1 MPISVDSAA
10 CCPQKDLQQFQSVQ
24 WLLLL
29 HLRTSQILLSDIRS
43 TVPKFHYV
51 LFVCF
56 LSVLIV
62 FALFESVVG
71 LEAGAGGLG
80 RGRWSVS
87 FTFGLRPVF
96 PGNSKVD
103 IPY

>member
-1 MPISVDSAA
+1 MLSSE
-10 CCPQKDLQQFQSVQ
+10 FQSVQ

-29 HLRTSQILLSDIRS
+29 HLRPSQILLSDIRS
-43 TVPKFHYV
+43 TVPKFHSV

-56 LSVLIV
+56 LSMLTV
-62 FALFESVVG
+62 FALYESVVG
-71 LEAGAGGLG
+71 LKAGAGCLG
-80 RGRWSVS
+80 RGRRGLSVN
-87 FTFGLRPVF
+87 FAFRLCPVF

>member
-1 MPISVDSAA
+1 MLSSE
-10 CCPQKDLQQFQSVQ
+10 FQSVQ

-29 HLRTSQILLSDIRS
+29 HLRPSQILLSDIRS
-43 TVPKFHYV
+43 TVPKFHSV

-62 FALFESVVG
+62 FALYDSAVG
-71 LEAGAGGLG
+71 LEAGAGCLG
-80 RGRWSVS
+80 RGRWSVN
-87 FTFGLRPVF
+87 FAFRLCPVF

>member
-1 MPISVDSAA
+1 MLSSE
-10 CCPQKDLQQFQSVQ
+10 FQSVQ

-29 HLRTSQILLSDIRS
+29 HLRPSQILLSDIRS
-43 TVPKFHYV
+43 TVPKFHSV

-62 FALFESVVG
+62 FALYDSVVG
-71 LEAGAGGLG
+71 LEAGAGCLG
-80 RGRWSVS
+80 RGRWSVN
-87 FTFGLRPVF
+87 FAFRLCPVF